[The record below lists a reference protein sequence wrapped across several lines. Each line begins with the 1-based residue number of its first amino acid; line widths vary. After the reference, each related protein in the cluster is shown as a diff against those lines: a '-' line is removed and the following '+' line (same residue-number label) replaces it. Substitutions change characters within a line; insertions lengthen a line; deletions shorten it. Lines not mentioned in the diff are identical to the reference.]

1 MKKLII
7 DVLKDMSQGPS
18 TITLASPTF
27 RETIANAIIAA
38 IKTNKKGWVL
48 DLSTLDKK
56 PKLTPEEIET
66 QRYKEDWTCAIC
78 GENTYDVV
86 SEYIGTGTNHLGCE
100 FEDEKRLS
108 KDRRKSDFGSTP
120 DRRKGDRREKNWSQ
134 EKHEEKVFNQAV
146 FGDSGD
152 LTEAKIQANSDH
164 NDGWTKQ
171 HYKDLA
177 EKYEEEKE
185 KAKKLIDKSVE
196 DHERNKLSEEIVGDE
211 GAKYIYESPDGGETV
226 YRRKFGEDKRE
237 LVKNWE
243 ELKKWQS

>member
-18 TITLASPTF
+18 TITLASPIF

-48 DLSTLDKK
+48 DLSTLDTK
-56 PKLTPEEIET
+56 PKLTREEIET

-100 FEDEKRLS
+100 FEDEKRVS
-108 KDRRKSDFGSTP
+108 KDRRKSDFGSTS

-134 EKHEEKVFNQAV
+134 EKHEEKVF
-146 FGDSGD
+146 
-152 LTEAKIQANSDH
+152 LTQ
-164 NDGWTKQ
+164 T
-171 HYKDLA
+171 
-177 EKYEEEKE
+177 EKYKKEKE
-185 KAKKLIDKSVE
+185 KAKQLIDKSVE
-196 DHERNKLSEEIVGDE
+196 DHERRKLSEEIVSDTDTG
-211 GAKYIYESPDGGETV
+211 YIYESRDGGKTV
-226 YRRKFGEDKRE
+226 YKRKMGSDKRE
-237 LVKNWE
+237 LVKDWKEKNQGGKVE
-243 ELKKWQS
+243 